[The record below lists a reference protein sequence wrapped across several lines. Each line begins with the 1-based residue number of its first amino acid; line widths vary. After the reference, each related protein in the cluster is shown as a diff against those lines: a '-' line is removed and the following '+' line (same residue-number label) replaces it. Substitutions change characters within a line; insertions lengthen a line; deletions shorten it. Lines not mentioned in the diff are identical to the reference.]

1 MGKIIEKEVY
11 AALLTFQRERYILS
25 KDEMFTEFLLYC
37 KEFIQ
42 GEISLAD
49 FRENSVMILN
59 YFRRKHKSA
68 PEKLIR
74 IILSG
79 EVYLLEFEL
88 HIQKSELNKLRR
100 KRDILRYPSLENLEN
115 GILSRELL

>member
-1 MGKIIEKEVY
+1 MEKIIEKEVY
-11 AALLTFQRERYILS
+11 AALLTFQREHYILS

-37 KEFIQ
+37 KEFVQ

-59 YFRRKHKSA
+59 YFRRKHKNA
-68 PEKLIR
+68 PENLIR

-115 GILSRELL
+115 GILFRELL